1 MQLSRAAIVRGL
13 TAVNRWLGS
22 ETWLARSLG
31 ARTLVFAPHPDDEVL
46 GCGGT
51 IVLKVRSG
59 AAVQVVIMTDGR
71 ASHAHLIAPSEL
83 IRIREEEARG
93 AALRLGLPTEAY
105 RFLGFEDHA
114 LATHGKA
121 ASLKVREVLEGFRPD
136 EIYVPHARDS
146 LSDHVATNSIV
157 RAALAGYS
165 RPVTVFEYPVW
176 LWNTWP
182 WTRGGARSGAGPARR
197 FASWLRDLAALVFGC
212 RAGAN
217 IRSAVQVK
225 LHALG
230 AYASQIERRGGNSE
244 WPILADVSAG
254 EFLACFAAERE
265 IFRRWQH
272 RP

>member
-1 MQLSRAAIVRGL
+1 MQLSRAALVRGL

-22 ETWLARSLG
+22 EAWLARSLQ

-71 ASHAHLIAPSEL
+71 ASHAQLIAPSEL
-83 IRIREEEARG
+83 IRIREEEAQR
-93 AALRLGLPTEAY
+93 AALRLGLPQDAY
-105 RFLGFEDHA
+105 RFLRFEDHA
-114 LATHGKA
+114 LTDHSEA
-121 ASLKVREVLEGFRPD
+121 ARLEVRKLLEQFQPD
-136 EIYVPHARDS
+136 EIYVPHSRDT
-146 LSDHVATNSIV
+146 LRDHVATNSIV

-165 RPVTVFEYPVW
+165 RPVMVLEYPVW

-182 WTRGGARSGAGPARR
+182 WTRGGARGGGGPLRR
-197 FASWLRDLAALVFGC
+197 FVSWARDLGALVVGC

-217 IRSAVQVK
+217 IRATVQTK
-225 LHALG
+225 LHALH
-230 AYASQIERRGGNSE
+230 AYTSQLERRGGAAD
-244 WPILADVSAG
+244 WPVLADVSAG
-254 EFLACFAAERE
+254 EFLACFATERE
-265 IFRRWQH
+265 IFRRWRH